1 MNTQNLEGRL
11 IGVTIDGNYYNCQ
24 TAGDLTLGTSL
35 TKNPICK
42 PNPTSGAGALA
53 IAWES
58 SNVDS
63 KNWQITFSAQSF
75 LDSITGYK
83 NNNDLIAAFVTGT
96 LLVDVQFLTS
106 AALTDTENYE
116 HDFLFEGQGIL
127 GTVKLNAPAQGGSTY
142 DVTITGNGM
151 PTFTLIPSTT

>member
-11 IGVTIDGNYYNCQ
+11 IGVTIGGNFYNCQ
-24 TAGDLTLGTSL
+24 TTGDLTLGTSL

-42 PNPTSGAGALA
+42 PNPNGSLG
-53 IAWES
+53 IAWET

-75 LDSITGYK
+75 LDSIEGYK
-83 NNNDLIAAFVTGT
+83 NNNDLIEAFVNGT
-96 LLVDVQFLTS
+96 LQVDVEFLTS
-106 AALTDTENYE
+106 ANLTDEENYE
-116 HDFLFEGQGIL
+116 HDFLFEGPGIL
-127 GTVKLNAPAQGGSTY
+127 GTIKLNAPAQGGSTY
-142 DVTITGNGM
+142 DVTITGNGA

>member
-11 IGVTIDGNYYNCQ
+11 IGVTINGNYYNCQ

-35 TKNPICK
+35 TKNPVCK
-42 PNPTSGAGALA
+42 PNPTNGSLS
-53 IAWES
+53 IAWET

-83 NNNDLIAAFVTGT
+83 NNNDLLQYFITGN
-96 LLVDVQFLTS
+96 LIVDVQFLTS
-106 AALTDTENYE
+106 ANLTDAENYQ
-116 HDFLFEGQGIL
+116 HDFIFEGSGLLSTIK
-127 GTVKLNAPAQGGSTY
+127 VNAPSQGGSTY
-142 DVTITGNGM
+142 DVTITGNGT

>member
-1 MNTQNLEGRL
+1 MANTQNLEGRL
-11 IGVTIDGNYYNCQ
+11 IGVKIDGNFYNCQ

-42 PNPTSGAGALA
+42 PNPSGT
-53 IAWES
+53 ISVAWET

-83 NNNDLIAAFVTGT
+83 NNNDLITSFVNGN
-96 LLVDVQFLTS
+96 LQVEAQFLTS
-106 AALTDTENYE
+106 ANLTDTENYE
-116 HDFLFEGQGIL
+116 HDFLFEGAGIL
-127 GTVKLNAPAQGGSTY
+127 GTIKLNAPAQGGSTY
-142 DVTITGNGM
+142 DVTITGNGE